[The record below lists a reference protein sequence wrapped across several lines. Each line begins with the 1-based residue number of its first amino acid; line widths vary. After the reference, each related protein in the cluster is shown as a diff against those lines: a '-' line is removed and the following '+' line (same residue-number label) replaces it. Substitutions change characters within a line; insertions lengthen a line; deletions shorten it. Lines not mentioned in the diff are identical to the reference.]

1 MTGDDNG
8 EVGFGGRGDV
18 ESKRT
23 SVPPTSRGGT
33 ITEVTLAV
41 SGMSCASCQARVQ
54 KALDG
59 VFGVTNASVNLMTRS
74 AYVAF
79 DPAQVSAEALAEKIR
94 GAGYR
99 AELPDPG
106 ISAVEA
112 QEAQERTQR
121 AELADVRRK
130 AALASVAGVA
140 AMVLS
145 MPLMSRGPAG
155 AHEMADPFLR
165 WSMHTLDP
173 PLRRAA
179 PLLYAISPGV
189 LSLALLALSLG
200 VMILAGRHFY
210 QRAWA
215 ALRRREADMNTLIAT
230 GTLAAF
236 GYSLAATLV
245 PDFFIARCVS
255 PDVYYEAVV
264 MILALVLVGNTLEA
278 RAKGSTTR
286 ALRGLLA
293 LQGKTARVVLKG
305 EEKDLPIGDLR
316 LGDVIVVRPGERI
329 AVDGLVLEGTSAV
342 DQSMLTGEPMPVLK
356 AAGDRVVG
364 GTINGTGA
372 LRLEATAIGARSVLG
387 QIVRLMREAQGSRA
401 PIQALADR
409 ISAVFVPTVIFAS
422 LLTLAAWAA
431 LSDASPLRAFSAA
444 LAVLIIACPCAM
456 GLAVPTA
463 VMVATGKGAQ
473 LGVLIKGGEALQR
486 AETVDVVVVDK
497 TGTITLGKPSVVE
510 VARSP
515 QTLIDDDEVLALAA
529 SLESR
534 SEHPVAHALVERARE
549 RGLSLRDAVDFEALV
564 GKGATA
570 SVAGRSVAVGN
581 AALLAALG
589 IEDRWA
595 AATMEEM
602 AAAARTAV
610 AVVVD
615 AQVVAVVAI
624 ADPVRPGSP
633 AAIAR
638 LRAMGLRVVMLTG
651 DSRPAAA
658 AVARAVGIDEVV
670 AEVLP
675 AGKVEAVASLQQRGC
690 VVAMVGDG
698 INDAPALARADVGM
712 AVGSGSDV
720 ALEAG
725 DITLLRADL
734 GAVADAIA
742 LSRRTMRVMRQ
753 NLFWAFAYNSVGIPI
768 AAGVL
773 YPSFGVLLS
782 PILASAAMA
791 FSSVSVVS
799 NSLRLGCFRGA

>member
-1 MTGDDNG
+1 
-8 EVGFGGRGDV
+8 
-18 ESKRT
+18 
-23 SVPPTSRGGT
+23 
-33 ITEVTLAV
+33 
-41 SGMSCASCQARVQ
+41 
-54 KALDG
+54 
-59 VFGVTNASVNLMTRS
+59 
-74 AYVAF
+74 
-79 DPAQVSAEALAEKIR
+79 
-94 GAGYR
+94 
-99 AELPDPG
+99 
-106 ISAVEA
+106 
-112 QEAQERTQR
+112 
-121 AELADVRRK
+121 
-130 AALASVAGVA
+130 
-140 AMVLS
+140 
-145 MPLMSRGPAG
+145 
-155 AHEMADPFLR
+155 
-165 WSMHTLDP
+165 
-173 PLRRAA
+173 
-179 PLLYAISPGV
+179 
-189 LSLALLALSLG
+189 
-200 VMILAGRHFY
+200 
-210 QRAWA
+210 
-215 ALRRREADMNTLIAT
+215 
-230 GTLAAF
+230 
-236 GYSLAATLV
+236 
-245 PDFFIARCVS
+245 
-255 PDVYYEAVV
+255 
-264 MILALVLVGNTLEA
+264 
-278 RAKGSTTR
+278 
-286 ALRGLLA
+286 
-293 LQGKTARVVLKG
+293 
-305 EEKDLPIGDLR
+305 
-316 LGDVIVVRPGERI
+316 
-329 AVDGLVLEGTSAV
+329 
-342 DQSMLTGEPMPVLK
+342 
-356 AAGDRVVG
+356 
-364 GTINGTGA
+364 
-372 LRLEATAIGARSVLG
+372 
-387 QIVRLMREAQGSRA
+387 
-401 PIQALADR
+401 
-409 ISAVFVPTVIFAS
+409 
-422 LLTLAAWAA
+422 LAAWAA